1 MRRNYQKNVF
11 INCPF
16 DKEYYSL
23 LRPMIFT
30 LIYLGFT
37 PRIALERFDSGEARI
52 HKIIE
57 IIKECKFGIHDL
69 SRLKSKTRGEFY
81 RLNMPFEL
89 GLDMGAKIFCNKFKN
104 KRYLI
109 LEKEP
114 FRYQAALSDLSNSD
128 IKTHKNDARTLIRN
142 LRNWFSENGVQNI
155 ESATAIWYK
164 FNDFMSDFY
173 ESRKKQNFSDEDI
186 YEIPIPEYV
195 NSIKKWLIAQSD

>member
-1 MRRNYQKNVF
+1 MRKNYQKNVF

-89 GLDMGAKIFCNKFKN
+89 GLDMGAKIFCNRFKD

-128 IKTHKNDARTLIRN
+128 IKTHKNDARTLIRK

>member
-89 GLDMGAKIFCNKFKN
+89 GLDMGAKIFCNKFKD

-128 IKTHKNDARTLIRN
+128 IKTHKNDARTLIRK

>member
-69 SRLKSKTRGEFY
+69 SRLKSKTQGEFY

-89 GLDMGAKIFCNKFKN
+89 GLDMGAKIFCNKFKD

-128 IKTHKNDARTLIRN
+128 IKTHKNDARTLIRK